1 MATSG
6 KIVSGG
12 DREHPSE
19 FSLRRRQIAPFKEL
33 ITRKSPPRPKRI
45 VSFKTIPN
53 LKVDVQVVLEL
64 VEVRLH
70 VVLGTWGIWKFE
82 TVTLSALHHPVV
94 DGSRQVV
101 TSGMLEVASQV
112 VIAKTFAD
120 PDDKQ
125 SLMPQFSFTWALPS
139 THISVDYRNEAVR
152 ILGILNF
159 FEIHLTANTIDTLVR
174 VSRQLVSSDL
184 DPLLQIFSG
193 TKQRQ
198 ESGESEDPH
207 KGRPE
212 LTSVDIRL
220 RSNGLRFVLKDQSQS
235 SLCILDIERVRF
247 TTANLKQSLWEVDVR
262 NLALS
267 AAKGGGSN
275 IPGFDRRY
283 RLAYMVVDVSASSK
297 LDPDTSEQRITVHL
311 SKVHAV
317 FQAAAL
323 GVLGDLFDAY
333 QVSPNRIHLH

>member
-1 MATSG
+1 
-6 KIVSGG
+6 
-12 DREHPSE
+12 
-19 FSLRRRQIAPFKEL
+19 
-33 ITRKSPPRPKRI
+33 
-45 VSFKTIPN
+45 
-53 LKVDVQVVLEL
+53 VQVVLEL

-70 VVLGTWGIWKFE
+70 VVLGTWGIWRFE
-82 TVTLSALHHPVV
+82 TVTLSALHHPLV
-94 DGSRQVV
+94 DGSSQAV

-112 VIAKTFAD
+112 IIAKTFAD
-120 PDDKQ
+120 PDDTQ
-125 SLMPQFSFTWALPS
+125 SLLPQFSFTWALPS
-139 THISVDYRNEAVR
+139 THISVDYRNEALR

-184 DPLLQIFSG
+184 DPLLQLFSG
-193 TKQRQ
+193 IEQRQ
-198 ESGESEDPH
+198 ESRES
-207 KGRPE
+207 KGQCKSRSE
-212 LTSVDIRL
+212 LTASVDIRL
-220 RSNGLRFVLKDQSQS
+220 RSNGLRFVLEDQSQS

-247 TTANLKQSLWEVDVR
+247 TTVDLRQSHWDVDVR

-275 IPGFDRRY
+275 NPGFDRRY
-283 RLAYMVVDVSASSK
+283 RLAYMVVDVLASSK
-297 LDPDTSEQRITVHL
+297 LEPSTSEQRITVHL

-333 QVSPNRIHLH
+333 QVSPDRVHFHRF

>member
-1 MATSG
+1 M
-6 KIVSGG
+6 
-12 DREHPSE
+12 
-19 FSLRRRQIAPFKEL
+19 
-33 ITRKSPPRPKRI
+33 
-45 VSFKTIPN
+45 
-53 LKVDVQVVLEL
+53 
-64 VEVRLH
+64 EVRLH
-70 VVLGTWGIWKFE
+70 VVLGTWGIWRFE

-94 DGSRQVV
+94 DGSSQVV

-120 PDDKQ
+120 PDDTQ
-125 SLMPQFSFTWALPS
+125 SLMSQFSFTWALPS
-139 THISVDYRNEAVR
+139 THISVDYRNEALR

-184 DPLLQIFSG
+184 DPLLQLFSG
-193 TKQRQ
+193 VNRRQ
-198 ESGESEDPH
+198 EPKEDKFLHKSRSE
-207 KGRPE
+207 
-212 LTSVDIRL
+212 LTTSVDIRL
-220 RSNGLRFVLKDQSQS
+220 RSNGLRFVLEDQSQS
-235 SLCILDIERVRF
+235 SLCILDIERVSF
-247 TTANLKQSLWEVDVR
+247 TTVDLKQSPWDVDVR

-267 AAKGGGSN
+267 AAKGGNSN
-275 IPGFDRRY
+275 SPGFDRRY

-297 LDPDTSEQRITVHL
+297 LEPGTSEQRITVHL

-333 QVSPNRIHLH
+333 QVRRGGAPLDRL

>member
-1 MATSG
+1 
-6 KIVSGG
+6 
-12 DREHPSE
+12 
-19 FSLRRRQIAPFKEL
+19 
-33 ITRKSPPRPKRI
+33 
-45 VSFKTIPN
+45 
-53 LKVDVQVVLEL
+53 
-64 VEVRLH
+64 
-70 VVLGTWGIWKFE
+70 
-82 TVTLSALHHPVV
+82 
-94 DGSRQVV
+94 
-101 TSGMLEVASQV
+101 MLEVASQV
-112 VIAKTFAD
+112 VIAQTFAD

-139 THISVDYRNEAVR
+139 MHISVDYRNEIIR

-184 DPLLQIFSG
+184 DPLLHLFSG
-193 TKQRQ
+193 NEQRQ
-198 ESGESEDPH
+198 EPREGKDLY

-212 LTSVDIRL
+212 LASSVDIRL
-220 RSNGLRFVLKDQSQS
+220 RSNGLRFVLKDQPQS
-235 SLCILDIERVRF
+235 SLCILDIERVKF
-247 TTANLKQSLWEVDVR
+247 TTADLKQSIWDIDVR

-275 IPGFDRRY
+275 NPGFDRRY

-297 LDPDTSEQRITVHL
+297 LEPSTSEQRITVHL

-333 QVSPNRIHLH
+333 QVSTKGRHAH

>member
-1 MATSG
+1 MIALFC
-6 KIVSGG
+6 
-12 DREHPSE
+12 RQ
-19 FSLRRRQIAPFKEL
+19 QIAPFKAL
-33 ITRKSPPRPKRI
+33 VARKSLPRPKRI

-70 VVLGTWGIWKFE
+70 VVLGTWGIWRFE

-94 DGSRQVV
+94 DGSTQVV
-101 TSGMLEVASQV
+101 TSGMLEVASQI

-120 PDDKQ
+120 PDDTQ

-139 THISVDYRNEAVR
+139 AHISVDYRDEALR

-159 FEIHLTANTIDTLVR
+159 FEIHLTANTIDTLIR

-184 DPLLQIFSG
+184 DPLLQLFSG
-193 TKQRQ
+193 TKQGQ
-198 ESGESEDPH
+198 ELKGDKYSH
-207 KGRPE
+207 KSRPE
-212 LTSVDIRL
+212 LAASVDIRL
-220 RSNGLRFVLKDQSQS
+220 RSNGLRFVLEDQSQS
-235 SLCILDIERVRF
+235 SLCILDIERISF
-247 TTANLKQSLWEVDVR
+247 TTVDLRQSLWDVDVR
-262 NLALS
+262 NLGLS

-275 IPGFDRRY
+275 TPGFDRRY
-283 RLAYMVVDVSASSK
+283 RLAYMVVDVSASSQ
-297 LDPDTSEQRITVHL
+297 LEPSTSEQRVTVRL

-333 QVSPNRIHLH
+333 QVSPDMRPLHRF

>member
-1 MATSG
+1 MQ
-6 KIVSGG
+6 
-12 DREHPSE
+12 
-19 FSLRRRQIAPFKEL
+19 L
-33 ITRKSPPRPKRI
+33 
-45 VSFKTIPN
+45 
-53 LKVDVQVVLEL
+53 VLEL

-70 VVLGTWGIWKFE
+70 VVLGTWGIWRFE

-94 DGSRQVV
+94 HEPSQVV

-120 PDDKQ
+120 PDDQQ
-125 SLMPQFSFTWALPS
+125 SLMPQFSFIWALPS
-139 THISVDYRNEAVR
+139 THISVNYRNEALR
-152 ILGILNF
+152 ILGVLNF

-184 DPLLQIFSG
+184 DPLLQLFSG

-198 ESGESEDPH
+198 EPRESKDPCRS
-207 KGRPE
+207 KPE
-212 LTSVDIRL
+212 LTASVDIRL
-220 RSNGLRFVLKDQSQS
+220 RSNGLRFVLEDQSQS

-247 TTANLKQSLWEVDVR
+247 TTVDLKQSHWDVDVR

-267 AAKGGGSN
+267 AAKGSGCN
-275 IPGFDRRY
+275 NPGFDRRY
-283 RLAYMVVDVSASSK
+283 RLAYMVVDVSASSE
-297 LDPDTSEQRITVHL
+297 LEPSTSEQRVKVHL

-333 QVSPNRIHLH
+333 QVSPGWMHIQRF

>member
-1 MATSG
+1 M
-6 KIVSGG
+6 
-12 DREHPSE
+12 
-19 FSLRRRQIAPFKEL
+19 
-33 ITRKSPPRPKRI
+33 
-45 VSFKTIPN
+45 
-53 LKVDVQVVLEL
+53 QVVLEL
-64 VEVRLH
+64 VEVHLH
-70 VVLGTWGIWKFE
+70 VVLGTWGIWRFE
-82 TVTLSALHHPVV
+82 TVTLSALHHPVA
-94 DGSRQVV
+94 DGPSQVI

-112 VIAKTFAD
+112 VIAQTFAD

-139 THISVDYRNEAVR
+139 THISVDYRNEIVR

-184 DPLLQIFSG
+184 DPLLHLFSG

-198 ESGESEDPH
+198 ESREGKDLY

-212 LTSVDIRL
+212 LTSSVDIRL

-235 SLCILDIERVRF
+235 SHCILDIERVRF
-247 TTANLKQSLWEVDVR
+247 TTADLKQSIWDIDVR

-275 IPGFDRRY
+275 SPGFDRRY

-297 LDPDTSEQRITVHL
+297 LEPSTSEQRITVHL

-333 QVSPNRIHLH
+333 QVSTEGDTFTDSNICIRSRSVAVVTSWRGNGLYDVDDGKSRDYALSKLRRIDLRQKLGWKSAV

>member
-12 DREHPSE
+12 DCEHPSE
-19 FSLRRRQIAPFKEL
+19 FSLCRRQIAPFKEL
-33 ITRKSPPRPKRI
+33 ITQKSPSRPKRI

-53 LKVDVQVVLEL
+53 LKVDVQVVLEF

-70 VVLGTWGIWKFE
+70 VVLGTWGIWRFE

-139 THISVDYRNEAVR
+139 THLSVDYRNEAVR

-184 DPLLQIFSG
+184 DPLLQLFSG
-193 TKQRQ
+193 AKQRQ
-198 ESGESEDPH
+198 ESGEGKDPH

-212 LTSVDIRL
+212 LTSSVDIRL

-247 TTANLKQSLWEVDVR
+247 TTANLKQSLWDVDVR

-275 IPGFDRRY
+275 NPGFDRRY

-297 LDPDTSEQRITVHL
+297 LEPSTSEQRITVHL

-333 QVSPNRIHLH
+333 QVSPG